1 MVPSLT
7 QTQVE
12 ALLRAFLIHILPT
25 GVAVIIGQANRV
37 PEPLV
42 DNYVIMWAT
51 LRKRLGTTVVSWDQ
65 SVGGNPTEMSNTESL
80 RLDMQLDFHGADSTD
95 NAQVFSTLFRSA
107 YACDFF
113 AGTGMQPDYCSD
125 GQQAPFISGEMQY
138 EDRWTLNAVFDA
150 NITVTP
156 PQQFANAINV
166 GLVEVDAVY
175 PPS

>member
-12 ALLRAFLIHILPT
+12 ALLRAFLIQILPA

-37 PEPLV
+37 PEPQV
-42 DNYVIMWAT
+42 DNYVITWAT

-65 SVGGNPTEMSNTESL
+65 SEGGDPTQMANTESL

-95 NAQVFSTLFRSA
+95 NAQVFATLFRSG
-107 YACDFF
+107 YACDYFS
-113 AGTGMQPDYCSD
+113 GSGMQPDYCSD
-125 GQQAPFISGEMQY
+125 GQQAPFINGELAF

-150 NITVTP
+150 NITVSS
-156 PQQFANAINV
+156 PQQFANDIQL
-166 GLVEVDAVY
+166 GLIEVDATY